1 SFPHLSTELSTEL
14 STKKIFLARE
24 SRCFSSAM
32 IWEGWPI
39 VEISELRACIAAR
52 LLGENIRGLDRNKRA
67 GYYKAQIWDD
77 SRAVRGVFTA
87 IDRFEY
93 ILKGSY

>member
-1 SFPHLSTELSTEL
+1 MDR
-14 STKKIFLARE
+14 KR
-24 SRCFSSAM
+24 M
-32 IWEGWPI
+32 
-39 VEISELRACIAAR
+39 
-52 LLGENIRGLDRNKRA
+52 RGLDRDKRA

-87 IDRFEY
+87 INWFEY

>member
-1 SFPHLSTELSTEL
+1 MASGL
-14 STKKIFLARE
+14 
-24 SRCFSSAM
+24 M
-32 IWEGWPI
+32 
-39 VEISELRACIAAR
+39 
-52 LLGENIRGLDRNKRA
+52 GENKIGLDRGKRA

-87 IDRFEY
+87 INRFEY